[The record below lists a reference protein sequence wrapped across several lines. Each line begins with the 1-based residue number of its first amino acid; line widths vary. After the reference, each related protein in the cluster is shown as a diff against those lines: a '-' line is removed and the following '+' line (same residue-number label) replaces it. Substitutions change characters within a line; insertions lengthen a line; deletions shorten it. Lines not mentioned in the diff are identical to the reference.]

1 VAQVDVAH
9 HLAEQIW
16 SGDAP
21 AGSRLEPE
29 RRLAKRFGVSRPTV
43 RAALRRLASEGLVRM
58 VRGRQGGAVVLEDVV
73 VPPALLPDA
82 DVGAVVDAL
91 LEVWQGLEPLVAR
104 LAAERWSAADLDL
117 LRALVAEQ
125 RRSRDGW
132 AADLQRDARF
142 HLVIARSTHNAA
154 LEATVR
160 RLQRDLYRARFE
172 LLRTPHATQP
182 KPGIPKRTL
191 ATLRRREATRIKR
204 DLSEYLAWLERLA
217 AGTTAVPTTVDNDRP
232 SLSRAQ

>member
-1 VAQVDVAH
+1 VAQVDLAR

-43 RAALRRLASEGLVRM
+43 RAALRRLTSEGLVRM
-58 VRGRQGGAVVLEDVV
+58 VRGRHGGAVVLDVV
-73 VPPALLPDA
+73 VPPTLLPDA
-82 DVGAVVDAL
+82 EPAADVDSL

-104 LAAERWSAADLDL
+104 LASERWSPADLDL

-125 RRSRDGW
+125 HRSREGW

-142 HLVIARSTHNAA
+142 RLAIARSTHNAV

-172 LLRTPHATQP
+172 LLRAPHS
-182 KPGIPKRTL
+182 PKRTL
-191 ATLRRREATRIKR
+191 ATLRSREASRIKR
-204 DLSEYLAWLERLA
+204 DLSEYLSWLERLA
-217 AGTTAVPTTVDNDRP
+217 AGTPDVSAAADADQP
-232 SLSRAQ
+232 A